1 MDLYIF
7 SLALG
12 GAGLGVMALS
22 GLGAHAG
29 HGHAGQAGAH
39 GALHGHGGHG
49 AGHVTGHAASHGAGH
64 GGFLAGLRGGR
75 AGRGA
80 AARGAGA
87 SSGGAVARAFWALT
101 SPRVLFSML
110 VGFGAA
116 GLLARPLG
124 EPLALA
130 RAVAGGLA
138 FERFLVGPLWNQLFR
153 FASEPARTLEHA
165 IMEEARATSGFD
177 ANGQGLVAVEYDG
190 QVVQLLAT
198 LLPEDRGAGI
208 RVRAGDLVRIEDV
221 DDARNRCTV
230 RYLGHG

>member
-1 MDLYIF
+1 MDPYIF

-22 GLGAHAG
+22 GLGTHAG
-29 HGHAGQAGAH
+29 HGHAGQPGAH
-39 GALHGHGGHG
+39 GAAHGHGGHG
-49 AGHVTGHAASHGAGH
+49 DGGHGHTGHGAPQ
-64 GGFLAGLRGGR
+64 GGILAGVRGARGGR
-75 AGRGA
+75 GA
-80 AARGAGA
+80 RARGAIH
-87 SSGGAVARAFWALT
+87 SSGGAVSRALWALT
-101 SPRVLFSML
+101 SPRVLFSLL

-130 RAVAGGLA
+130 LAAAGGLA
-138 FERFLVGPLWNQLFR
+138 FERFLVGPLWHQLFR
-153 FASEPARTLEHA
+153 FASEPAKTLDHA
-165 IMEEARATSGFD
+165 VMEEARATCGFD